1 MKAISSAFKK
11 ITKWKVG
18 QARQKGSIL
27 VEFIMAIPVLFVM
40 IWGILNLMTYLLAAS
55 QLNQA
60 AYEGARSISK
70 ELRGYEG
77 KEIESQADMNRIK
90 KEITLVVRQNQFLV
104 FGVPGREPVVA
115 YTKNDCEKLFKPN
128 DYSTRNKNIFCAYIE
143 GYDASSG
150 KSHQK
155 VVVKLRSEFQFIGAF
170 VKNMEDFV
178 QVNATSVA
186 PMELSDRIKYVKY

>member
-1 MKAISSAFKK
+1 MKATSSAFKK
-11 ITKWKVG
+11 ITKWKIG

-27 VEFIMAIPVLFVM
+27 VEFIMAVPVFFIIL
-40 IWGILNLMTYLLAAS
+40 WGILNLMTYLLAAS

-77 KEIESQADMNRIK
+77 KDIESQADMNRIK
-90 KEITLVVRQNQFLV
+90 KEINLVVRQNKFLLS
-104 FGVPGREPVVA
+104 GVPGKEPVIA
-115 YTKNDCEKLFKPN
+115 YTKSECNKLFAPN

-143 GYDASSG
+143 GYDAGSG

-155 VVVKLRSEFQFIGAF
+155 VVVQLRSEFQFIGSF
-170 VKNMEDFV
+170 IKNMGDFI
-178 QVNATSVA
+178 QVNASSVA
-186 PMELSDRIKYVKY
+186 PIELSDRLKYVDY

>member
-1 MKAISSAFKK
+1 MKGSAFKK
-11 ITKWKVG
+11 ITNWKIG

-27 VEFIMAIPVLFVM
+27 VEFIMAIPVFFLL
-40 IWGILNLMTYLLAAS
+40 IWGILNLMTYLLATS

-77 KEIESQADMNRIK
+77 KDIESQADMNRIK
-90 KEITLVVRQNQFLV
+90 KEITLVLRQNRFLV

-115 YTKNDCEKLFKPN
+115 YTKSDCEKLFKPN

-143 GYDASSG
+143 GYDSGSG

-170 VKNMEDFV
+170 IKNMEDFI

-186 PMELSDRIKYVKY
+186 PMELQDRMKYVDY